1 MVPAMTSAL
10 PATALERPERI
21 QARLL
26 AARGMHDGAGPLF
39 SIFAR
44 RFLDR
49 IPYPD
54 DVAERLRAL
63 SKTGVVVYVHRA
75 RNLFESLAL
84 SRALVV
90 RGLPLARFVGGLN
103 VASLHPWWALP
114 RRWRA
119 ARALPRDAALR
130 EEALLEL
137 CVRQG
142 FPAELFLRRPLT
154 LLTTSSAYKARY
166 VEVLVRLQRELDQPI
181 YLVPHFLSLRSAQPH
196 LEPTAA
202 DALFGTA
209 EEPGFMRALVRLAV
223 SGRGARWEVSDPVDL
238 KTFVEQQG
246 QPGDAALAKK
256 VRWLLLRRLAGVER
270 VTHGPPLKSWERM
283 REETLRDGSLQ
294 RFLDENAAS
303 TGQPKQAFEK
313 RAAKN
318 FGEIAARFDFDV
330 ARVLDALLR
339 VVWTRIYDGIVVEQ
353 KDLERVRR
361 EARRGPLVIVPSH
374 RSHVDYLVMSQV
386 LFWNGMAPP
395 LTAAGANL
403 SFFPLGPIFRRAGAY
418 FLRRSFKGDPIY
430 AKVFKTYVGKLFK
443 EGYTQQFFI
452 EGGRSRTGK
461 TLPPKMGILGMLVD
475 AFLESREQDAIF
487 VPAHISYERI
497 VEAGSYKKELAG
509 GEKEKES
516 ATGLVHAAGVV
527 RKRYGRVFVTL
538 DETVSLAD
546 FMQRRGLAREGITE
560 EQKRQ
565 LVAALAHRIVYGIN
579 RAGVVTAAALVV
591 TSLFGFRRRG
601 LAEPLLLD
609 GAKRLV
615 GHLEHAHAG
624 RARFEPGLM
633 DDVDGALRT
642 ALARLVA
649 DGAIAVE
656 RAADQ
661 AFHRVEPDRALE
673 LDYLKNGII
682 HHFVPEAIV
691 ATAARSLGAKPG
703 QPLERALVAGRAR
716 ELSRVFKM
724 EFIYRADATFEEL
737 FDEAVKNGARV
748 GFLVED
754 QDRLLIPDEPAA
766 RAARHFAANLVANF
780 VDSYW
785 ACARALPAVVEKA
798 GDGKELVLKLL
809 EAVRAAWLS
818 GDIVCPEAVSKANV
832 ENAVRLC
839 EDLAILETQGKRP
852 KLGPRSEF
860 LLPDLTKMLGEA
872 RLRAK

>member
-1 MVPAMTSAL
+1 
-10 PATALERPERI
+10 
-21 QARLL
+21 
-26 AARGMHDGAGPLF
+26 MHDGAGPLF

-54 DVAERLRAL
+54 DVAERVRAL
-63 SKTGVVVYVHRA
+63 SREGVVVYVHRA

-84 SRALVV
+84 SRALAV

-103 VASLHPWWALP
+103 VVSLHPWWTLP

-119 ARALPRDAALR
+119 GRALPTEPAAR
-130 EEALLEL
+130 EEALLEA
-137 CVRQG
+137 CVGAG

-166 VEVLVRLQRELDQPI
+166 VEVLVRLQRRLDRPI
-181 YLVPHFLSLRSAQPH
+181 FLVPHFLSLRSAQPH

-209 EEPGFMRALVRLAV
+209 EEPGFMRALVRLGV
-223 SGRGARWEVSDPVDL
+223 SGRGARWEVSEPIDL
-238 KTFVEQQG
+238 KAFVAQQTSAS
-246 QPGDAALAKK
+246 DDALAKK
-256 VRWLLLRRLAGVER
+256 VRWLVLRRLAGVER
-270 VTHGPPLKSWERM
+270 VTHGPPLKTWDRM
-283 REETLRDGSLQ
+283 REETVRDASLQ
-294 RFLDENAAS
+294 RFLDEQAAT
-303 TGQPKQAFEK
+303 TGTPKAQLEK
-313 RAAKN
+313 RAGKL

-330 ARVLDALLR
+330 ARVLDLILKL
-339 VVWTRIYDGIVVEQ
+339 VWTRIYDGIVVDER
-353 KDLERVRR
+353 DLDVVRK

-418 FLRRSFKGDPIY
+418 FLRRSFKGDPLY
-430 AKVFKTYVGKLFK
+430 GKVFKTYVAKLFK

-461 TLPPKMGILGMLVD
+461 TLPPKMGILAMLVD

-497 VEAGSYKKELAG
+497 VEAGSYKKELSG

-516 ATGLVHAAGVV
+516 AKGLVQAAGVV

-546 FMQRRGLAREGITE
+546 FIARRGLQKDAIDDD
-560 EQKRQ
+560 QKRQ

-591 TSLFGFRRRG
+591 TAIFGFRRRG

-609 GAKRLV
+609 GAARLV
-615 GHLEHAHAG
+615 AHLG
-624 RARFEPGLM
+624 RVEGARVEQRLK
-633 DDVDGALRT
+633 DDPAT
-642 ALARLVA
+642 ALKEALSRLVA
-649 DGAIAVE
+649 DGSVAVQ
-656 RAADQ
+656 RAADE
-661 AFHRVEPDRALE
+661 AYYRIDDDKALE

-703 QPLERALVAGRAR
+703 APLERALVAGRAR
-716 ELSRVFKM
+716 ELSRIFKM
-724 EFIYRADATFEEL
+724 EFIYRADSTFEEL
-737 FDEAVKNGARV
+737 FDEAVRLGAQA
-748 GFLVED
+748 GFLVE
-754 QDRLLIPDEPAA
+754 QDGDKLAVPDDAAA
-766 RAARHFAANLVANF
+766 RVARHFAANLIANF
-780 VDSYW
+780 VDAYF
-785 ACARALPAVVEKA
+785 AAARALPNVIGKAESEK
-798 GDGKELVLKLL
+798 DLVLALL

-832 ENAVRLC
+832 ENAARLFQ
-839 EDLAILETQGKRP
+839 DLAIVVVDGKKP
-852 KLGPRSEF
+852 TLGPRAEF
-860 LLPDLTKMLGEA
+860 LLPDLVRVLGDA
-872 RLRAK
+872 RLRSKA